1 MAIDPLIP
9 EDPGVLAS
17 VGRYLGRFAQ
27 VPMNL
32 LSGDIGGAARQFGDI
47 LGDTVDAAL
56 PGDWIPEFSRPED
69 EKRASQMLGIN
80 QDDSLLAGGVDFV
93 GETLLNPLTYLT
105 GGASAAAGM
114 AGKGALKLGVPFT
127 KAGVEIP
134 GSAKALGAVGD
145 FAKGAYNRLPQGV
158 RQGVQDAKV
167 NVKSTLGWLEPA
179 IPENAA
185 ILAGA
190 EAARTNIANA
200 SAAGAKQALQGLA
213 DPEAEELFRVIGN
226 YKRVGEGPGD
236 MVEPL
241 LPGSETLNAPY
252 RLADE
257 LAARTGGAPSA
268 VDPIFRPD
276 AYKQVRAPGTTR
288 PVDELGREVGVT
300 GVAVPTL
307 EGDVLEMVTKDPSR
321 MSDQVFTPQ
330 YADAFADRTLEQAYP
345 LIPTDPRY
353 ASGIDVA
360 NQKIIAPG
368 SGMRGI
374 KTYGEAAETRR
385 AAPKPE
391 PVPGERVE
399 TDPFTGAV
407 SRTPIVPR
415 NQPEIPASNTEAVNA
430 LMGGSPATMVKATA
444 ENAPRVTAPM
454 VKLDDQLAQWNAR
467 IDSLGKSP
475 EETARLKEYA
485 GKYLGYIHNDYLQKV
500 KDIGALKQLPGDDP
514 LTMIPQD
521 YAHRRFSDLVPEE
534 DIRLAGQPSSTK
546 ARVLK
551 ENQNLRD
558 FLNSAEGKKTKLDEN
573 LISATSGLAAQA
585 GRIAQRSEIAK
596 GLLKD
601 KFVSLSDEA
610 TGGMVGESIAA
621 MEKVDPE
628 GARLF
633 KAAWEGPGQPGAIMQ
648 ALDKANAIFKPA
660 AVYGL
665 VFPRVGGIMKNILSF
680 PVQAAMGGEG
690 RAALEQLKRTP
701 GTIRNAF
708 QEGIHASFGLQIPKD
723 QLAQGIDLIE
733 QAYKQSG
740 GRAKNASDFL
750 RASGRD
756 DLASAIENGVV
767 EGFVTK
773 EALENS
779 IRDSG
784 WGRKIM
790 GAVGIKDRAKQ
801 DRIFDIIDAPAK
813 AFQGGEQYARLG
825 LYKDFLA
832 TMSPADAAAKV
843 NSLLYDYSRKTGAN
857 RTLRTMIPF
866 AAFQTNAIRQSGQFL
881 AKNPAA
887 AVALGA
893 AADTDPSEQ
902 YPWMSGNT
910 NIPIG
915 TSETGEAQYLTGLGL
930 PTEALNSIPNL
941 SGSLAETGQELRSN
955 LLGSSHPLIKTAY
968 SVLTGED
975 PRFGSAYGSYEK
987 LPGNIDG
994 GAVGAAY
1001 NQLAG
1006 TGLIQPLT
1014 TPLNQLGQL
1023 LDDRTGA
1030 GDKALSF
1037 LTGTRV
1043 VNVDED
1049 RALRQRLQEFLENNP
1064 NVSSYQAFYQ
1074 QNEDPE
1080 TQALIKALAE
1090 AKKRMKL
1097 KREAAGAVSQ

>member
-1 MAIDPLIP
+1 MVDPLIP
-9 EDPGVLAS
+9 EDPGLLAS

-32 LSGDIGGAARQFGDI
+32 LSGDFGGAARQSADI
-47 LGDTVDAAL
+47 LGETLDAGL

-69 EKRASQMLGIN
+69 EKKPSKMLGIN
-80 QDDSLLAGGVDFV
+80 QDDSILAGGVDFV

-105 GGASAAAGM
+105 GGASAVAGT
-114 AGKGALKLGVPFT
+114 AGKAALKAGVPFT
-127 KAGVEIP
+127 KAAVEIP
-134 GSAKALGAVGD
+134 GSARALEAAGGAI
-145 FAKGAYNRLPQGV
+145 KGAYGKLPENV
-158 RQGVQDAKV
+158 RQGLQNAKV

-179 IPENAA
+179 VPENAA

-190 EAARTNIANA
+190 EAARTNVANA
-200 SAAGAKQALQGLA
+200 SAAGARQALQGLA

-236 MVEPL
+236 VVEEL
-241 LPGSETLNAPY
+241 LPGSETLNTPY

-257 LAARTGGAPSA
+257 LSARSGPAPSA

-276 AYKQVRAPGTTR
+276 AYKQVRAPGTTQ
-288 PVDELGREVGVT
+288 PIDDLGREVGVT
-300 GVAVPTL
+300 GVAVPRL
-307 EGDVLEMVTKDPSR
+307 EGGILETVTKDPSR
-321 MSDQVFTPQ
+321 MGDMVFTPQ
-330 YADAFADRTLEQAYP
+330 YADAAAARTLDQAYP

-353 ASGIDVA
+353 ASGIDVF
-360 NQKIIAPG
+360 NQGLIAPG
-368 SGMRGI
+368 SGLRGV
-374 KTYGEAAETRR
+374 KTYGKTAETNR
-385 AAPKPE
+385 AMPRPE
-391 PVPGERVE
+391 RGPGERVE
-399 TDPFTGAV
+399 IDPFTGAV
-407 SRTPIVPR
+407 SRTPVVPR
-415 NQPEIPASNTEAVNA
+415 ETPEIPVSNIEAVSS
-430 LMGGSPATMVKATA
+430 LMGGPAAQMTKVTA
-444 ENAPRVTAPM
+444 ENAPRATAPM
-454 VKLDDQLAQWNAR
+454 VKLEDQLAQWNAR

-475 EETARLKEYA
+475 AETARLKEYA

-500 KDIGALKQLPGDDP
+500 KDVGALRQLPGDDP

-534 DIRLAGQPSSTK
+534 DLRLAGQPSSVK

-558 FLNSAEGKKTKLDEN
+558 FLNTAEGKRVKLDEN

-610 TGGMVGESIAA
+610 TGGMVSESIAA
-621 MEKVDPE
+621 MERIDPE

-680 PVQAAMGGEG
+680 PAQAALGGEG
-690 RAALEQLKRTP
+690 AAALAQLKRTP
-701 GTIRNAF
+701 ATIRNAF
-708 QEGIHASFGLQIPKD
+708 QEGIHASFGIQIPKD

-750 RASGRD
+750 RANGRD

-790 GAVGIKDRAKQ
+790 GAVGVKDRAKQ

-832 TMSPADAAAKV
+832 TMSPAEAAAKV

-857 RTLRTMIPF
+857 RTLRTLIPF

-881 AKNPAA
+881 AKNPSA
-887 AVALGA
+887 AVALGSLS
-893 AADTDPSEQ
+893 DTDPSSQ
-902 YPWMSGNT
+902 YPWMSGQT

-915 TSETGEAQYLTGLGL
+915 TSEQGEAQYLTGLGL

-941 SGSLAETGQELRSN
+941 SGGLPEIGQELRSN
-955 LLGSSHPLIKTAY
+955 LLGNAHPLVKTAY
-968 SVLTGED
+968 SVVSGED
-975 PRFGSAYGSYEK
+975 PRFGTTYGSYDK
-987 LPGNIDG
+987 LPGNIEG
-994 GAVGAAY
+994 GDIGRAY

-1023 LDDRTGA
+1023 LDDRTSA
-1030 GDKALSF
+1030 GDKALTF
-1037 LTGTRV
+1037 LTGTRT

-1049 RALRQRLQEFLENNP
+1049 RALRQRIQDYLQNNP
-1064 NVSSYQAFYQ
+1064 DVGQFTAFYQ
-1074 QNEDPE
+1074 QNPDAA
-1080 TQALIKALAE
+1080 TQALIRELAE
-1090 AKKRMKL
+1090 VKKRQKA
-1097 KREAAGAVSQ
+1097 KRELAAIAP